1 MTKISI
7 PELDSIGITSA
18 ELLSMLNEMYGLYLE
33 KIEEKYP
40 SNSINDIGGYVQQI
54 CSKIVKMSMTLEVVA
69 GQEHDYVVS
78 NCIIRSIADNVASLF
93 FVYNREEEEMIFR
106 HFLFVMDGLDTRLQM
121 KLKKPLV
128 KDNHISQDEF
138 DALKQQVE
146 GAIENE
152 KGGIAFCEDAI
163 RQLPYY
169 ERHSANCEIL
179 IGRRNWKY
187 EDIENTKKSASWGR
201 MYSMLDIKGDDIFSY
216 LSQYVHGLS
225 GSNIIV
231 PYNEEDFQPIW
242 TFGVVLIGKLRE
254 FMEKFYRTKIEDIG
268 IDAEKI
274 FECVPNGYLNKLLKR
289 YSLRAE

>member
-1 MTKISI
+1 MSRISI
-7 PELDSIGITSA
+7 PELDSVGITSA
-18 ELLSMLNEMYGLYLE
+18 EFLSMLNGMCDLYLE
-33 KIEEKYP
+33 KIAEKYP
-40 SNSINDIGGYVQQI
+40 SVSINDIGGYVRQI
-54 CSKIVKMSMTLEVVA
+54 CSKIVKMSKTLEVVA
-69 GQEHDYVVS
+69 GQEHDYVIS
-78 NCIIRSIADNVASLF
+78 NCVIRSIADNVASLF
-93 FVYNREEEEMIFR
+93 FVYSREEEEMIFR
-106 HFLFVMDGLDTRLQM
+106 HLLFVMDGLDTRLLM

-128 KDNHISQDEF
+128 KDNHISQEEF

-152 KGGIAFCEDAI
+152 KGCIDFCVNAI

-187 EDIENTKKSASWGR
+187 EDIEYPKKSTSWER
-201 MYSMLDIKGDDIFSY
+201 MYSMLNLKGDDIFSY

-225 GSNIIV
+225 VSNIIV
-231 PYNEEDFQPIW
+231 PYNEDDFQPIW
-242 TFGVVLIGKLRE
+242 TFGVVLIGRLRE
-254 FMEKFYRTKIEDIG
+254 FMENFYQISIEDIG

-289 YSLRAE
+289 YSLWTE